1 MPSTNSARKADRRR
15 RNPKNRDEL
24 LPEPLELRNASV
36 STSGDYERYVTI
48 GKQRYGHIMNPKT
61 GLPTQADYS
70 VTVIAP
76 SAMLADWLSTAV
88 ILGGEELARRQ
99 IAVRAGLHCA
109 PLAHRTAGTLESGTI
124 RISPSVFNTEG
135 QINFFLREMREILRE
150 NTKKSV

>member
-1 MPSTNSARKADRRR
+1 MELILMRHGTTQGNLERRFIGTLDV
-15 RNPKNRDEL
+15 PL
-24 LPEPLELRNASV
+24 LP
-36 STSGDYERYVTI
+36 
-48 GKQRYGHIMNPKT
+48 Q
-61 GLPTQADYS
+61 
-70 VTVIAP
+70 
-76 SAMLADWLSTAV
+76 
-88 ILGGEELARRQ
+88 GEELARRQ